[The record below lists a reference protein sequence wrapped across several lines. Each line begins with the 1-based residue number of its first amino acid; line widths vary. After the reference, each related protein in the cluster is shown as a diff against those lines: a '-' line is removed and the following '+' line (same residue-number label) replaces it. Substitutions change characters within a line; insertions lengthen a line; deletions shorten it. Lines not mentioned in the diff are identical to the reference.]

1 MKEKKFLVAFL
12 FASLFWACSGL
23 DSENKD
29 VVGGTTEDA
38 GIVAVENRDI
48 AGVSQKGPFVTGS
61 TVTVQELDGVT
72 LKQTGKSFKG
82 RIKSDKGDFAIKGVN
97 LLSQYA
103 ILEASGYY
111 RDEIS
116 GKKST
121 GTVTLYA
128 LTDLSNR
135 KTVNINLLTHLEY
148 ERVMY
153 LVTEKKMPIADAK
166 SQAEK
171 EILSTE
177 TFRKGAVGRYELV
190 YIDNP
195 RNQDLLS
202 EHGKENNRKL
212 TSKYDIHGFPTVLI
226 LDADG
231 KKVAEMGYDAGGPE
245 KYLEKI
251 EEEVKYG
258 PDIKKYIAPV
268 EEKLKGPGEA
278 MQKEMQE
285 AMKGIAKKY
294 VAIYEQAFKDARAMK
309 VPAHME
315 KRKEEVI
322 SKQERQF
329 KRLKSFVEEK
339 EK

>member
-1 MKEKKFLVAFL
+1 MKKMILGTIAAVLAATALAATSTPQGFTDN
-12 FASLFWACSGL
+12 L
-23 DSENKD
+23 DEALKSAKANKRY
-29 VVGGTTEDA
+29 V
-38 GIVAVENRDI
+38 VAVF
-48 AGVSQKGPFVTGS
+48 SGS
-61 TVTVQELDGVT
+61 DWCGWC
-72 LKQTGKSFKG
+72 
-82 RIKSDKGDFAIKGVN
+82 
-97 LLSQYA
+97 
-103 ILEASGYY
+103 
-111 RDEIS
+111 
-116 GKKST
+116 KK
-121 GTVTLYA
+121 L
-128 LTDLSNR
+128 
-135 KTVNINLLTHLEY
+135 
-148 ERVMY
+148 
-153 LVTEKKMPIADAK
+153 
-166 SQAEK
+166 EK

-190 YIDNP
+190 CIDNP
-195 RNQDLLS
+195 RNKDLLS
-202 EHGKENNRKL
+202 EHGKKNNSEL

-245 KYLEKI
+245 KYLAKI
-251 EEEVKYG
+251 EEEIKYG
-258 PDIKKYIAPV
+258 PDITKYIAPI

-294 VAIYEQAFKDARAMK
+294 VAIYEQGFKDARAMK

>member
-1 MKEKKFLVAFL
+1 MKKMIGMIAAV
-12 FASLFWACSGL
+12 FAVTALAATSTPQGFTDNL
-23 DSENKD
+23 DEALKSAKANKRY
-29 VVGGTTEDA
+29 V
-38 GIVAVENRDI
+38 VAVF
-48 AGVSQKGPFVTGS
+48 SGS
-61 TVTVQELDGVT
+61 DWCGWC
-72 LKQTGKSFKG
+72 
-82 RIKSDKGDFAIKGVN
+82 
-97 LLSQYA
+97 
-103 ILEASGYY
+103 
-111 RDEIS
+111 
-116 GKKST
+116 KK
-121 GTVTLYA
+121 L
-128 LTDLSNR
+128 
-135 KTVNINLLTHLEY
+135 
-148 ERVMY
+148 
-153 LVTEKKMPIADAK
+153 
-166 SQAEK
+166 EK

-195 RNQDLLS
+195 RNKDLLS
-202 EHGKENNRKL
+202 EHGKKNNSEL

-231 KKVAEMGYDAGGPE
+231 KKVAEMGYDAGGPK

-258 PDIKKYIAPV
+258 PDIKKYINPI

-278 MQKEMQE
+278 MQKERQE

>member
-1 MKEKKFLVAFL
+1 MKKTMLGTIAAVLAATVLAATSTPQGFTDN
-12 FASLFWACSGL
+12 L
-23 DSENKD
+23 DEALKSAKANKRY
-29 VVGGTTEDA
+29 V
-38 GIVAVENRDI
+38 VAVF
-48 AGVSQKGPFVTGS
+48 SGS
-61 TVTVQELDGVT
+61 DWCGWC
-72 LKQTGKSFKG
+72 
-82 RIKSDKGDFAIKGVN
+82 
-97 LLSQYA
+97 
-103 ILEASGYY
+103 
-111 RDEIS
+111 
-116 GKKST
+116 KK
-121 GTVTLYA
+121 L
-128 LTDLSNR
+128 
-135 KTVNINLLTHLEY
+135 
-148 ERVMY
+148 
-153 LVTEKKMPIADAK
+153 
-166 SQAEK
+166 EK

-258 PDIKKYIAPV
+258 PDIKKYINPI
-268 EEKLKGPGEA
+268 EEMLKGPSEA

-294 VAIYEQAFKDARAMK
+294 VAIYEQGFKDARAMK

>member
-1 MKEKKFLVAFL
+1 MKKMMLGTIVTVCAATALAATSTPQGFTDN
-12 FASLFWACSGL
+12 L
-23 DSENKD
+23 DEALKSAKANKRY
-29 VVGGTTEDA
+29 V
-38 GIVAVENRDI
+38 VAVF
-48 AGVSQKGPFVTGS
+48 SGS
-61 TVTVQELDGVT
+61 DWCGWC
-72 LKQTGKSFKG
+72 KK
-82 RIKSDKGDFAIKGVN
+82 
-97 LLSQYA
+97 
-103 ILEASGYY
+103 LE
-111 RDEIS
+111 
-116 GKKST
+116 
-121 GTVTLYA
+121 
-128 LTDLSNR
+128 
-135 KTVNINLLTHLEY
+135 
-148 ERVMY
+148 
-153 LVTEKKMPIADAK
+153 
-166 SQAEK
+166 Q

-195 RNQDLLS
+195 RNKDLLS
-202 EHGKENNRKL
+202 EHGKKNNSEL

-315 KRKEEVI
+315 KRKNEVI

-339 EK
+339 KD

>member
-1 MKEKKFLVAFL
+1 MKKTILGTIAVV
-12 FASLFWACSGL
+12 FAATALAATSTPQGFTDNL
-23 DSENKD
+23 DEALKSAKANKRY
-29 VVGGTTEDA
+29 V
-38 GIVAVENRDI
+38 VAVF
-48 AGVSQKGPFVTGS
+48 SGS
-61 TVTVQELDGVT
+61 DWCGWC
-72 LKQTGKSFKG
+72 
-82 RIKSDKGDFAIKGVN
+82 
-97 LLSQYA
+97 
-103 ILEASGYY
+103 
-111 RDEIS
+111 
-116 GKKST
+116 KK
-121 GTVTLYA
+121 L
-128 LTDLSNR
+128 
-135 KTVNINLLTHLEY
+135 
-148 ERVMY
+148 
-153 LVTEKKMPIADAK
+153 
-166 SQAEK
+166 EK

-177 TFRKGAVGRYELV
+177 TFRKGATGRYELV

-195 RNQDLLS
+195 RNKNLLS
-202 EHGKENNRKL
+202 EHGKKNNSEL

-231 KKVAEMGYDAGGPE
+231 KKVAEMGYDAGGPK

-258 PDIKKYIAPV
+258 PDIKKYINPI
-268 EEKLKGPGEA
+268 EEKLKGPSEA

-315 KRKEEVI
+315 KRKNEVI

-329 KRLKSFVEEK
+329 KRLKSFIEEK

>member
-1 MKEKKFLVAFL
+1 MKKTMLGTIAAVLAATVLAATSTPQGFTDN
-12 FASLFWACSGL
+12 L
-23 DSENKD
+23 DEALKSAKANKRY
-29 VVGGTTEDA
+29 V
-38 GIVAVENRDI
+38 VAVF
-48 AGVSQKGPFVTGS
+48 SGS
-61 TVTVQELDGVT
+61 DWCGWC
-72 LKQTGKSFKG
+72 
-82 RIKSDKGDFAIKGVN
+82 
-97 LLSQYA
+97 
-103 ILEASGYY
+103 
-111 RDEIS
+111 
-116 GKKST
+116 KK
-121 GTVTLYA
+121 L
-128 LTDLSNR
+128 
-135 KTVNINLLTHLEY
+135 
-148 ERVMY
+148 
-153 LVTEKKMPIADAK
+153 
-166 SQAEK
+166 EK

-212 TSKYDIHGFPTVLI
+212 TSKYDSHGFPTVLI

-258 PDIKKYIAPV
+258 PDIKKYINPI
-268 EEKLKGPGEA
+268 EEMLKGPSEA

-294 VAIYEQAFKDARAMK
+294 VAIYEQGFKDARAMK

>member
-1 MKEKKFLVAFL
+1 MKKTILGTIAAAFAATVL
-12 FASLFWACSGL
+12 AATSTPQGFTDNL
-23 DSENKD
+23 DEALKSAKANKRH
-29 VVGGTTEDA
+29 V
-38 GIVAVENRDI
+38 VAVF
-48 AGVSQKGPFVTGS
+48 SGS
-61 TVTVQELDGVT
+61 DWCGWC
-72 LKQTGKSFKG
+72 
-82 RIKSDKGDFAIKGVN
+82 
-97 LLSQYA
+97 
-103 ILEASGYY
+103 
-111 RDEIS
+111 
-116 GKKST
+116 KK
-121 GTVTLYA
+121 L
-128 LTDLSNR
+128 
-135 KTVNINLLTHLEY
+135 
-148 ERVMY
+148 
-153 LVTEKKMPIADAK
+153 
-166 SQAEK
+166 EK

-177 TFRKGAVGRYELV
+177 TFRKGAAGRYELV

-195 RNQDLLS
+195 NNKNLLS
-202 EHGKENNRKL
+202 EHGKKNNSEL

-231 KKVAEMGYDAGGPE
+231 KKVAEMGYDAGGPK

-258 PDIKKYIAPV
+258 PDIKKYINPI
-268 EEKLKGPGEA
+268 EEKLKGPSEA

-294 VAIYEQAFKDARAMK
+294 VAIYEQGFKDARAMK

>member
-1 MKEKKFLVAFL
+1 MKKMMLGTIAAMLAMAAFGATSTPQG
-12 FASLFWACSGL
+12 FTDNL
-23 DSENKD
+23 DEALKSAKANKRY
-29 VVGGTTEDA
+29 V
-38 GIVAVENRDI
+38 VAVF
-48 AGVSQKGPFVTGS
+48 SGS
-61 TVTVQELDGVT
+61 DWCGWC
-72 LKQTGKSFKG
+72 
-82 RIKSDKGDFAIKGVN
+82 
-97 LLSQYA
+97 
-103 ILEASGYY
+103 
-111 RDEIS
+111 
-116 GKKST
+116 KK
-121 GTVTLYA
+121 L
-128 LTDLSNR
+128 
-135 KTVNINLLTHLEY
+135 
-148 ERVMY
+148 
-153 LVTEKKMPIADAK
+153 
-166 SQAEK
+166 EK

-258 PDIKKYIAPV
+258 PDIKKYINPI
-268 EEKLKGPGEA
+268 EEKLKGPSEA

-294 VAIYEQAFKDARAMK
+294 VAIYEQGFKDARAMK

>member
-1 MKEKKFLVAFL
+1 MKKTILGTIAAV
-12 FASLFWACSGL
+12 FAATALAATSTPQGFTDNL
-23 DSENKD
+23 DEALKSAKANKRY
-29 VVGGTTEDA
+29 V
-38 GIVAVENRDI
+38 VAVF
-48 AGVSQKGPFVTGS
+48 SGS
-61 TVTVQELDGVT
+61 DWCGWC
-72 LKQTGKSFKG
+72 
-82 RIKSDKGDFAIKGVN
+82 
-97 LLSQYA
+97 
-103 ILEASGYY
+103 
-111 RDEIS
+111 
-116 GKKST
+116 KK
-121 GTVTLYA
+121 L
-128 LTDLSNR
+128 
-135 KTVNINLLTHLEY
+135 
-148 ERVMY
+148 
-153 LVTEKKMPIADAK
+153 
-166 SQAEK
+166 EK

-258 PDIKKYIAPV
+258 PDIKKYINPI

-294 VAIYEQAFKDARAMK
+294 VAIYEQGFKDARAMK

-339 EK
+339 KD

>member
-1 MKEKKFLVAFL
+1 MKKMIGMIAAVFTATALAATSTPQGFTDN
-12 FASLFWACSGL
+12 L
-23 DSENKD
+23 DEALKSAKANKRY
-29 VVGGTTEDA
+29 V
-38 GIVAVENRDI
+38 VAVF
-48 AGVSQKGPFVTGS
+48 SGS
-61 TVTVQELDGVT
+61 DWCGWC
-72 LKQTGKSFKG
+72 
-82 RIKSDKGDFAIKGVN
+82 
-97 LLSQYA
+97 
-103 ILEASGYY
+103 
-111 RDEIS
+111 
-116 GKKST
+116 KK
-121 GTVTLYA
+121 L
-128 LTDLSNR
+128 
-135 KTVNINLLTHLEY
+135 
-148 ERVMY
+148 
-153 LVTEKKMPIADAK
+153 
-166 SQAEK
+166 EK

-251 EEEVKYG
+251 EEEIKYG
-258 PDIKKYIAPV
+258 PDIKKYINPV

-294 VAIYEQAFKDARAMK
+294 VAIYEQGFKDARAMK

-329 KRLKSFVEEK
+329 KRLKSFIEEK

>member
-1 MKEKKFLVAFL
+1 MKKTMLGTIAAAFAATVL
-12 FASLFWACSGL
+12 AATSTPQGFTDNL
-23 DSENKD
+23 DEALKSAKANKRY
-29 VVGGTTEDA
+29 V
-38 GIVAVENRDI
+38 VAVF
-48 AGVSQKGPFVTGS
+48 SGS
-61 TVTVQELDGVT
+61 DWCGWC
-72 LKQTGKSFKG
+72 
-82 RIKSDKGDFAIKGVN
+82 
-97 LLSQYA
+97 
-103 ILEASGYY
+103 
-111 RDEIS
+111 
-116 GKKST
+116 KK
-121 GTVTLYA
+121 L
-128 LTDLSNR
+128 
-135 KTVNINLLTHLEY
+135 
-148 ERVMY
+148 
-153 LVTEKKMPIADAK
+153 
-166 SQAEK
+166 EK

-258 PDIKKYIAPV
+258 PDIKKYINPI
-268 EEKLKGPGEA
+268 EEKLKGPSEA

-294 VAIYEQAFKDARAMK
+294 VAIYEQGFKDARAMK

>member
-1 MKEKKFLVAFL
+1 MKKTILGTIAVV
-12 FASLFWACSGL
+12 FAATVLAATSTPQSFTDNL
-23 DSENKD
+23 DEALKSAKANKRY
-29 VVGGTTEDA
+29 V
-38 GIVAVENRDI
+38 VAVF
-48 AGVSQKGPFVTGS
+48 SGS
-61 TVTVQELDGVT
+61 DWCGWC
-72 LKQTGKSFKG
+72 
-82 RIKSDKGDFAIKGVN
+82 
-97 LLSQYA
+97 
-103 ILEASGYY
+103 
-111 RDEIS
+111 
-116 GKKST
+116 KK
-121 GTVTLYA
+121 L
-128 LTDLSNR
+128 
-135 KTVNINLLTHLEY
+135 
-148 ERVMY
+148 
-153 LVTEKKMPIADAK
+153 
-166 SQAEK
+166 EK

-195 RNQDLLS
+195 RNKNLLS
-202 EHGKENNRKL
+202 EHGKKNNSEL
-212 TSKYDIHGFPTVLI
+212 TTKYDIHGFPTVLI

-231 KKVAEMGYDAGGPE
+231 KKVAEMGYDAGGPK

-258 PDIKKYIAPV
+258 PDIKKYINPI
-268 EEKLKGPGEA
+268 EEKLKGPSEA

-294 VAIYEQAFKDARAMK
+294 VAIYEQGFKDARAMK